1 MRKEKVVIIESDDPE
16 NRDRGKAF
24 FLTEMPAGP
33 AERWADR
40 AFLALAHSGVSLPPG
55 IERQGM
61 EGIYRIAK
69 LVGHIDF
76 KELSPLMDELM
87 KCVMFIPDMK
97 NPHIKLRLTED
108 GLEGDTIEE
117 VSTRQFLRSEVMSL
131 HINFSLA
138 AVILNL
144 IAAASDQT
152 SLLEISEN
160 TSTSPRR
167 SVRRSRVA

>member
-1 MRKEKVVIIESDDPE
+1 MRKEKIVIIKSDDTL

-24 FLTEMPAGP
+24 FLTEMPARK
-33 AERWADR
+33 AEQWADR

-76 KELSPLMDELM
+76 KELSQLMDELM
-87 KCVMFIPDMK
+87 QCVMFIPDAAK
-97 NPHIKLRLTED
+97 PHVKLPLMEQNI
-108 GLEGDTIEE
+108 EGDTIEE